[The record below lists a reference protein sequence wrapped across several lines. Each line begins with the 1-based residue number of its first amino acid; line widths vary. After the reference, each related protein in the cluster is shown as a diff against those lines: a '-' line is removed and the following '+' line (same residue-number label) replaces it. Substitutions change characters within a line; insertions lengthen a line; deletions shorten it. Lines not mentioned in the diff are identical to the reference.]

1 MAAIWK
7 GSVAFGLVNIPVEL
21 RTAIR
26 SDHISFR
33 LLHKDDLSPVKYE
46 RVCEAEGDPIP
57 WSEIVKGYE
66 YEKGKYV
73 VMTDA
78 DFKAAAIEGSKAIDI
93 VDFVKEEEIDPR
105 FFETPYYL
113 VPSKGAEKSYALLRE
128 AIRSTGAVG
137 IGKIIIRQH
146 QHLAGIKVIGDALVL
161 EIMRFSNELV
171 DSTEYTFPARENVRP
186 QELKMAE
193 QLIDNLAEPFDPD
206 KYTDDYR
213 SNLMK
218 IIKGKMKG
226 KKVRIE
232 EAHEERDANVLDLM
246 SRLRASLDQ
255 GTAKKPARKRAAAT
269 KRAKTAKRKSA

>member
-1 MAAIWK
+1 
-7 GSVAFGLVNIPVEL
+7 
-21 RTAIR
+21 
-26 SDHISFR
+26 
-33 LLHKDDLSPVKYE
+33 
-46 RVCEAEGDPIP
+46 
-57 WSEIVKGYE
+57 
-66 YEKGKYV
+66 
-73 VMTDA
+73 
-78 DFKAAAIEGSKAIDI
+78 
-93 VDFVKEEEIDPR
+93 
-105 FFETPYYL
+105 
-113 VPSKGAEKSYALLRE
+113 
-128 AIRSTGAVG
+128 
-137 IGKIIIRQH
+137 
-146 QHLAGIKVIGDALVL
+146 
-161 EIMRFSNELV
+161 MRFSNELV